1 MKREIDISDE
11 RNWLVELESYEQAI
25 QVIINH

>member
-11 RNWLVELESYEQAI
+11 RNWLVELENYEQAI